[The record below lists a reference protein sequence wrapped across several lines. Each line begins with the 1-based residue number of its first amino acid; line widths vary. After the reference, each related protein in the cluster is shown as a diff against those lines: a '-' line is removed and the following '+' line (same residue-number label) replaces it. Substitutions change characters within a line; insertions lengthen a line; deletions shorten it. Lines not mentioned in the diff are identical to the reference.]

1 MPLTGGKEGHVG
13 FLADLKMSLD
23 KGVLERKY
31 SSERQEGKFTWFDP
45 ASKMIKSDKL
55 KPSALKGV
63 IGVHVSTICW
73 RSLANVIEDSKMHG
87 ESRLVLSVPKSSGI
101 GLKRLVDVTNWYE
114 EQRQL

>member
-1 MPLTGGKEGHVG
+1 
-13 FLADLKMSLD
+13 MSAI
-23 KGVLERKY
+23 
-31 SSERQEGKFTWFDP
+31 F
-45 ASKMIKSDKL
+45 
-55 KPSALKGV
+55 
-63 IGVHVSTICW
+63 W